1 MRTALT
7 GALPALLIVSASP
20 LPAMA
25 QDSAIV
31 SAAFKSVFYLP
42 VYVAEERGFFDEA
55 GLDVRI
61 DVASS
66 STNALA
72 AAVSYTHLTLPTSD
86 LV

>member
-1 MRTALT
+1 RLALAA
-7 GALPALLIVSASP
+7 ALSLFSLAAHANDKAV
-20 LPAMA
+20 
-25 QDSAIV
+25 V

-42 VYVAEERGFFDEA
+42 VYFAEEHGYFKEE

-72 AAVSYTHLTLPTSD
+72 AVIS
-86 LV
+86 